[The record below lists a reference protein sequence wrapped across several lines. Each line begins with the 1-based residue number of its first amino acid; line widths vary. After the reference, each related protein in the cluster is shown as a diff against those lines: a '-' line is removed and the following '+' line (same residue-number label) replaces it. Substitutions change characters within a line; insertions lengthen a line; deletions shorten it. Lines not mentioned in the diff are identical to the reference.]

1 MNAAFDGCNFNHD
14 ECACVAPNVQPYVF
28 YTGGAGNQFADMVTK
43 AASTAGAIAVMKR
56 VGVLGFRAVELIT
69 KLLEGDTENIRYKA
83 LLVELCR
90 SAAKPSNCPTAL

>member
-1 MNAAFDGCNFNHD
+1 MVSEVVDGCNFNYD
-14 ECACVAPNVQPYVF
+14 TCACVVVQPFVF
-28 YTGGAGNQFADMVTK
+28 YTGGAGSQFADMVTK

-83 LLVELCR
+83 LLAELCR